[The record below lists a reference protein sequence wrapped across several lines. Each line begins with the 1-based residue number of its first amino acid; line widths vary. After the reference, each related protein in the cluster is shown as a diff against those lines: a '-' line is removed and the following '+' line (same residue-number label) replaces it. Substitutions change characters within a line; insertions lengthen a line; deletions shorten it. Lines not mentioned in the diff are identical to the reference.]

1 MVLLSSVMS
10 SCFRLCFF
18 PANPFTIPS
27 VHRLRMHKKKKFK
40 APLVPCHRNGS
51 KVARYSC
58 HVGIVYSS
66 SIISA
71 FLGVEC
77 IKISLEA
84 SPSRVESLKMVL
96 SHKATVFQ
104 SLHTYGRACH
114 RRGTLIGATGNS
126 PIIRWQIYVSA
137 GALARLVT
145 SYTRLS
151 VYA

>member
-27 VHRLRMHKKKKFK
+27 IHSLRMHKKKKSK
-40 APLVPCHRNGS
+40 ASLVPCYRNGS
-51 KVARYSC
+51 KVARYSR

-66 SIISA
+66 SIVST

-84 SPSRVESLKMVL
+84 SPSRVFPVASHSWTRLPSPRYTYWGHGKL
-96 SHKATVFQ
+96 SDQ
-104 SLHTYGRACH
+104 
-114 RRGTLIGATGNS
+114 
-126 PIIRWQIYVSA
+126 IRWQIYMY
-137 GALARLVT
+137 RLVPW
-145 SYTRLS
+145 RGW
-151 VYA
+151 